1 MCCYLVAK
9 PVETLEVYR
18 VIALNYEGL
27 TNSIVY
33 LFIYIPLYYLSSLF
47 IQCLTVSKISET
59 DHFLTNKTIDTT
71 TYISNLSYLSDS
83 LIYLI

>member
-9 PVETLEVYR
+9 PVGTLEVYR
-18 VIALNYEGL
+18 VIALNYGVL

-59 DHFLTNKTIDTT
+59 DHFLTNKTIGTT
-71 TYISNLSYLSDS
+71 SDISNTAYLSAS